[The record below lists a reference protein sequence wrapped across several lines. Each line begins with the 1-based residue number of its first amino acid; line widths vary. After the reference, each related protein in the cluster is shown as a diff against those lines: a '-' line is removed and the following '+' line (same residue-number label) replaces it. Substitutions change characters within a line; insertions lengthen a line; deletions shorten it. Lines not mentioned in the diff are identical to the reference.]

1 MSLGNQGKKVEAVC
15 IKALGLAPMC
25 VFKSDL
31 DRIGNPIEIDIRLAA
46 NVLPHLAVG
55 WFFLRRLAHNS

>member
-1 MSLGNQGKKVEAVC
+1 
-15 IKALGLAPMC
+15 MC

-31 DRIGNPIEIDIRLAA
+31 DQIGNLIEIDVRLAA

-55 WFFLRRLAHNS
+55 WFFSKKIGTEFIVTIGWWQKQKWTGFSGP